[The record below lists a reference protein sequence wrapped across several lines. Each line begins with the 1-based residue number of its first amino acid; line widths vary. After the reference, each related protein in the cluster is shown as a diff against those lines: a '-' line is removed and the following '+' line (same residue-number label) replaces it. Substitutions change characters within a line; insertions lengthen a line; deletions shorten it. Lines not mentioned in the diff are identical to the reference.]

1 MRSCAVISG
10 KNLGELRL
18 NAEEAKRMGADLVE
32 ICINDLEDHNDLE
45 LLNSFSLP
53 VILTCTFTK
62 DQIMLS
68 AVRKALKFKVE
79 FVDLDLTFPKDF
91 IEGVFSHARSN
102 NIKTIISYYPGS
114 FPVLKT
120 AKKLIGDMAILSKHI
135 KLVLPA
141 KNRKDLES
149 LGEVFAAATKAGTK
163 IVILNSSDSGEAAL
177 DRRNFI
183 GYGKISDG
191 EKCLPSLEAVKRS
204 IIETAETRS
213 I

>member
-1 MRSCAVISG
+1 MRTCAAISG

-18 NAEEAKRMGADLVE
+18 KAEEAKLIGADLVE
-32 ICINDLEDHNDLE
+32 VRINDLEDHNDPE
-45 LLNSFSLP
+45 LLNSFPLP

-62 DQIMLS
+62 DQRMLS

-91 IEGVFSHARSN
+91 IESVFAYARSN
-102 NIKTIISYYPGS
+102 GIKTIISYYSGS

-120 AKKLIGDMAILSKHI
+120 TKKLIGDMSVLSKHI

-141 KNRKDLES
+141 KSRKDLES
-149 LGEVFAAATKAGTK
+149 LGEVFGAAAKAGAK
-163 IVILNSSDSGEAAL
+163 IVILNSSDSGEVAL

-183 GYGKISDG
+183 GYGKTGDG
-191 EKCLPSLEAVKRS
+191 KKYLPSLEAVKKS
-204 IIETAETRS
+204 IIDTAETRS
-213 I
+213 V